1 MRECVPAC
9 LRECVRARV
18 RACVETDRRREI
30 VGKSVPSAF
39 FFFAST
45 MLMELNAIRLKTG
58 VDCRQ
63 GM

>member
-1 MRECVPAC
+1 MRECASAC
-9 LRECVRARV
+9 VRECASACV
-18 RACVETDRRREI
+18 RACVETDHRREI
-30 VGKSVPSAF
+30 VGKNVPSAF

-58 VDCRQ
+58 VDCRK

>member
-1 MRECVPAC
+1 MRACASARVREC
-9 LRECVRARV
+9 V
-18 RACVETDRRREI
+18 RACVETDHRREI
-30 VGKSVPSAF
+30 VGKNVPSAF

-58 VDCRQ
+58 VDCRK

>member
-1 MRECVPAC
+1 VRACVPAC
-9 LRECVRARV
+9 LRECVRA
-18 RACVETDRRREI
+18 CVETDHRREI